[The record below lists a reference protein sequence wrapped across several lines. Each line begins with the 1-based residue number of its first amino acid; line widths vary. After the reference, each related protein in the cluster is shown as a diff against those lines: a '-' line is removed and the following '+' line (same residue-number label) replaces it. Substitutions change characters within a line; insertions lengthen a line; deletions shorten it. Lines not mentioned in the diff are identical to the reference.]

1 MKTLKRIYKK
11 ITQKNK
17 KEIEIANKVYI
28 ECSKLFLFTKRE
40 SEKII
45 SKAI

>member
-1 MKTLKRIYKK
+1 MKTLIKIYKK

-17 KEIEIANKVYI
+17 KEIVIANKVYI
-28 ECSKLFLFTKRE
+28 ECSKLFLFTKSE

-45 SKAI
+45 SKAV